1 MPPRAISP
9 TVGPGVR
16 SLRPKL
22 YGLVSDE
29 SQSAV
34 EWFTDAEEAEE
45 ALRGVLAD
53 EPDWRGIV
61 RIAEFELTTP
71 RVLAR
76 VDLN

>member
-1 MPPRAISP
+1 LPPRAISP
-9 TVGPGVR
+9 TVGSGVR
-16 SLRPKL
+16 SSGQKL

-29 SQSAV
+29 SQRAV
-34 EWFTDAEEAEE
+34 EWFTDAEEAED

-53 EPDWRGIV
+53 EPDWRGVV

-76 VDLN
+76 IDLN